1 MLSEGFVDKVLVLCP
16 SLTIEEELKKKF
28 ELFSGD
34 QILTKIL
41 QELGA
46 SYPSPAIKNANVPI
60 LEGDICVENIHAA
73 YQRTG
78 SSISDS
84 FKGKGRRTLV
94 ISDEAHHIY
103 SEADAAVKKWFEFLN
118 RS

>member
-1 MLSEGFVDKVLVLCP
+1 MLSEGFIDKVLVLCP
-16 SLTIEEELKKKF
+16 SLTMEEELKKKF
-28 ELFSGD
+28 ELFSGNEIFRRESCKNSVRR
-34 QILTKIL
+34 ILHRQLKMQT
-41 QELGA
+41 
-46 SYPSPAIKNANVPI
+46 SRFF

-103 SEADAAVKKWFEFLN
+103 SEAD
-118 RS
+118 S